1 VKALLFIPFFLLG
14 SCAVLKGKN
23 TVTVKGKI
31 EIHRPYC
38 GQGKPS
44 DPEAAK
50 GSSEPFPLA
59 TFYVKAQMNND
70 KKKETV
76 TKFKTDENGNYE
88 FRIRKGTYVVI
99 HEDKT
104 LPFEEYVK
112 KQGTS
117 TDKFLQYIGDDEARK
132 LYQRLDFSLD
142 LQENKEFNYKY
153 KTRCF
158 SGTMHLLRYTGP
170 K

>member
-1 VKALLFIPFFLLG
+1 M
-14 SCAVLKGKN
+14 
-23 TVTVKGKI
+23 VTVKGKI

-38 GQGKPS
+38 GKGTPS
-44 DPEAAK
+44 EAEAN
-50 GSSEPFPLA
+50 GSSEPFPMA
-59 TFYVKAQMNND
+59 TFYVKSQMNND
-70 KKKETV
+70 KKQETV
-76 TKFKTDENGNYE
+76 TTFKTDAHGNYE
-88 FRIRKGTYVVI
+88 FRIKKGTYVVI

-104 LPFEEYVK
+104 LPFGEYVK
-112 KQGTS
+112 KQGTA

-132 LYQRLDFSLD
+132 IYQRLDFSLD

-158 SGTMHLLRYTGP
+158 TGTNHLLRYTGP

>member
-1 VKALLFIPFFLLG
+1 MIFPVLFLA
-14 SCAVLKGKN
+14 SCAVFKGGKN
-23 TVTVKGKI
+23 TVTVSGKI

-38 GQGKPS
+38 EQGKPS
-44 DPEAAK
+44 DAEAAK

-59 TFYVKAQMNND
+59 TFYVKSQMNND
-70 KKKETV
+70 TKQETV
-76 TKFKTDENGNYE
+76 VKFTTDAEGHYS
-88 FRIRKGTYVVI
+88 FKIKKGTYVVI

-104 LPFEEYVK
+104 LPFDEYVK

-132 LYQRLDFSLD
+132 IYQRLDFSLD
-142 LQENKEFNYKY
+142 LQSDKTFDYKY

-158 SGTMHLLRYTGP
+158 AGTKHLLIYTGP